1 MANEALV
8 TAVAIY
14 LLVSDF
20 NKLLREWWV
29 WVGVAAGIVLII
41 AALLGCSATHKQNRF
56 VLTAFLFLAGVVF
69 TLLCITAIAST
80 LYLSRVKA
88 INELNSPQLNA
99 LTGRNQ
105 STYRFLRQ
113 AYGEIYDTAE
123 CSGGIA
129 SFLSGKPS
137 FTEIE
142 CKESKAIA
150 KTLNGWLN
158 ADDSSAITAV
168 SFSICVVQAGL
179 DDEFKGGIPAANA
192 WCGSNT
198 TVIKLVDRWSL
209 GILIALWIITAFVLI
224 VGIANCVLVSGNKKK
239 GKVIAVEKPQGVV
252 YGQPVHG
259 GVQVVRV

>member
-1 MANEALV
+1 MENE
-8 TAVAIY
+8 T
-14 LLVSDF
+14 
-20 NKLLREWWV
+20 
-29 WVGVAAGIVLII
+29 AGIVLII

-142 CKESKAIA
+142 CKE
-150 KTLNGWLN
+150 T
-158 ADDSSAITAV
+158 
-168 SFSICVVQAGL
+168 
-179 DDEFKGGIPAANA
+179 
-192 WCGSNT
+192 
-198 TVIKLVDRWSL
+198 R
-209 GILIALWIITAFVLI
+209 
-224 VGIANCVLVSGNKKK
+224 
-239 GKVIAVEKPQGVV
+239 
-252 YGQPVHG
+252 
-259 GVQVVRV
+259 R